1 MPDYSKGQIYKITD
15 VGQTKCY
22 IGSTIQQLCYRM
34 ASHRANY
41 KNYLDGKYTFVSV
54 FSLFEEFGVEN
65 CKIEWI
71 EDYPCNS
78 KKELEAREG
87 YYQQITDCLNKK
99 LAGRTDAQWREENK
113 DVLREKSRI
122 YREEHREELLM
133 KKKQYRD
140 EHKHEINEKRREQR
154 KLEPEKNR
162 EQERQ
167 AYQRNKAVKQRLWT
181 CKCGATM
188 YFSSKAKHLH
198 SSKKHQ
204 QYLQNQQNT
213 Q

>member
-1 MPDYSKGQIYKITD
+1 MKKG
-15 VGQTKCY
+15 
-22 IGSTIQQLCYRM
+22 
-34 ASHRANY
+34 
-41 KNYLDGKYTFVSV
+41 
-54 FSLFEEFGVEN
+54 
-65 CKIEWI
+65 
-71 EDYPCNS
+71 
-78 KKELEAREG
+78 
-87 YYQQITDCLNKK
+87 
-99 LAGRTDAQWREENK
+99 ENK
-113 DVLREKSRI
+113 ENLNQK
-122 YREEHREELLM
+122 
-133 KKKQYRD
+133 
-140 EHKHEINEKRREQR
+140 
-154 KLEPEKNR
+154 KNR

>member
-1 MPDYSKGQIYKITD
+1 MSKYQNGQIYKIVD
-15 VGQTKCY
+15 LGYSKCY
-22 IGSTIQQLCYRM
+22 IGSTCEKLYKRFSRHKESYN
-34 ASHRANY
+34 AYKTGKHR
-41 KNYLDGKYTFVSV
+41 LTSSFI
-54 FSLFEEFGVEN
+54 LFEESGVEN

-122 YREEHREELLM
+122 YREEHREELLT
-133 KKKQYRD
+133 KKQYRD